1 VLWFATYN
9 LLDGLLIPSFDKNV
23 GPRDRVFRLASGAAT
38 ASAGWLL
45 HAPIGMGIGLS
56 VAGAVWMATGV
67 LSRCSIYYLLG
78 YSTCPR
84 GQMHST

>member
-1 VLWFATYN
+1 MDAKT
-9 LLDGLLIPSFDKNV
+9 LLTLSFDKNV
-23 GPRDRVFRLASGAAT
+23 GPRDRVLRLASGAAT
-38 ASAGWLL
+38 AGAGWLL
-45 HAPIGMGIGLS
+45 HAPLGMAVGLS

-84 GQMHST
+84 AQMRSS

>member
-1 VLWFATYN
+1 MNAKS
-9 LLDGLLIPSFDKNV
+9 LLTLSFDKNV

-38 ASAGWLL
+38 ASAGWLA
-45 HAPIGMGIGLS
+45 HAPLGMAVGLS
-56 VAGAVWMATGV
+56 LAGAVWMATGI

-84 GQMHST
+84 AQIRST